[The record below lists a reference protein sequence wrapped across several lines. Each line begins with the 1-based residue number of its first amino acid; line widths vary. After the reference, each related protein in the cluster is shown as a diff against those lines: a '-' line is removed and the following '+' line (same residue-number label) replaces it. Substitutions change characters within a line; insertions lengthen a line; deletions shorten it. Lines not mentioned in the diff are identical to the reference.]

1 MRRRFHRRNVSV
13 SAKAYNCFP
22 LLILSVIMVCSEG
35 RGHARHHKKK
45 EVGDKMKGIA
55 VNEKRLKVFWV
66 FLLLSVR

>member
-1 MRRRFHRRNVSV
+1 
-13 SAKAYNCFP
+13 
-22 LLILSVIMVCSEG
+22 MVCSEG

-66 FLLLSVR
+66 FLLLSVH